1 MQRKVT
7 FTPRRFLKK
16 IWQLGNFDVSPDG
29 RLLAFAANKG
39 DQWSV
44 YLLDLRT
51 KKDRIL
57 LQSEQS
63 VLNPEFS
70 PDGRWIAVQSDFEGD
85 ENYNIYLVP
94 VRGAHVQKIT
104 DTPFDSAFPRWSPD
118 GTKIAFLSNRD
129 RDRDNVFVVDTGGG
143 DAGNSRTWMT
153 SSARLRGVRMVRASP
168 SARAWASWITSASST
183 SPVTWRK
190 SPHSRTRRARSGET
204 SAGRDPGLRT
214 VGSLRSS
221 RTSTTTWTSAC
232 SMSSRRKSGSW
243 SRAGGTRRCPS
254 GPRTESGSRSWRT
267 AMETSS

>member
-1 MQRKVT
+1 MHRKVT

-16 IWQLGNFDVSPDG
+16 TWPLGNFDVPPDG

-44 YLLDLRT
+44 SLLVLRP

-85 ENYNIYLVP
+85 ENYNICLVP

-129 RDRDNVFVVDTGGG
+129 GDRDNVFMVDTTGG
-143 DAGNSRTWMT
+143 DAKQLTNVDDIVGEIAWRPDGRSIAF
-153 SSARLRGVRMVRASP
+153 SAVVGLLVHVGAVVL
-168 SARAWASWITSASST
+168 
-183 SPVTWRK
+183 
-190 SPHSRTRRARSGET
+190 
-204 SAGRDPGLRT
+204 AGHLLK
-214 VGSLRSS
+214 V
-221 RTSTTTWTSAC
+221 AVF
-232 SMSSRRKSGSW
+232 
-243 SRAGGTRRCPS
+243 
-254 GPRTESGSRSWRT
+254 
-267 AMETSS
+267 

>member
-29 RLLAFAANKG
+29 RWLAFAANKG

-85 ENYNIYLVP
+85 EN
-94 VRGAHVQKIT
+94 
-104 DTPFDSAFPRWSPD
+104 
-118 GTKIAFLSNRD
+118 
-129 RDRDNVFVVDTGGG
+129 
-143 DAGNSRTWMT
+143 
-153 SSARLRGVRMVRASP
+153 
-168 SARAWASWITSASST
+168 
-183 SPVTWRK
+183 
-190 SPHSRTRRARSGET
+190 
-204 SAGRDPGLRT
+204 
-214 VGSLRSS
+214 
-221 RTSTTTWTSAC
+221 
-232 SMSSRRKSGSW
+232 
-243 SRAGGTRRCPS
+243 
-254 GPRTESGSRSWRT
+254 
-267 AMETSS
+267 

>member
-7 FTPRRFLKK
+7 FAPRRFLKK

-29 RLLAFAANKG
+29 RWLAFAANKG

-44 YLLDLRT
+44 CLLDLRP

-94 VRGAHVQKIT
+94 VRGAHGQKT
-104 DTPFDSAFPRWSPD
+104 TATPFDSAFPRWSPD

-129 RDRDNVFVVDTGGG
+129 GDRDNVFVVDTSGG
-143 DAGNSRTWMT
+143 DAKQLTNVDDIVGEIAWRPDGRSIAF
-153 SSARLRGVRMVRASP
+153 SAGVGLLDYVGLVDLAGPLENVVAFAESEKALRGDLGP
-168 SARAWASWITSASST
+168 PGPWA
-183 SPVTWRK
+183 PD
-190 SPHSRTRRARSGET
+190 G
-204 SAGRDPGLRT
+204 PGMA
-214 VGSLRSS
+214 VGSNRHDHLDI
-221 RTSTTTWTSAC
+221 
-232 SMSSRRKSGSW
+232 
-243 SRAGGTRRCPS
+243 GGLS
-254 GPRTESGSRSWRT
+254 VQ
-267 AMETSS
+267 